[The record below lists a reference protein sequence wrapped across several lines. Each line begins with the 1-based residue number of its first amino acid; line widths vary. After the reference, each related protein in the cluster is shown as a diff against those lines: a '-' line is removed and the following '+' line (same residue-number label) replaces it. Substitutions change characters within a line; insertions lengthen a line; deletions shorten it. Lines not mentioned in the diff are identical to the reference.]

1 MLEIDAKNKWS
12 LGMLKNIATDNKSW
26 NDALE
31 YEKKLIKYY
40 PEIKKRDES

>member
-31 YEKKLIKYY
+31 YEKKTNKVL
-40 PEIKKRDES
+40 P